1 MFVPRP
7 MPSIML
13 FVCCVIQYKIY
24 NFSNYTINCYLTS
37 YVIDMLT
44 KDSYI
49 SY

>member
-7 MPSIML
+7 TPRIML
-13 FVCCVIQYKIY
+13 FVCCVMQYRIH
-24 NFSNYTINCYLTS
+24 NFSNYTINSYLTS
-37 YVIDMLT
+37 YVIHMLT